1 MHMSQFERDTG
12 SKEFDSEMIR
22 AESRNVANGCAR
34 STKKDIQKLP
44 RNQTT
49 YRTSD
54 EPQESG
60 RATILKSYY
69 ILLRRQKGRS

>member
-34 STKKDIQKLP
+34 STKRHY
-44 RNQTT
+44 RNCLEIKQLTAPVMN
-49 YRTSD
+49 RKKVVV
-54 EPQESG
+54 PH
-60 RATILKSYY
+60 I
-69 ILLRRQKGRS
+69 